1 MQLLAQ
7 VAADYQLEVRLVNY
21 SNPSHVR
28 SDGSL
33 CDHGADTPCDNIF
46 MFEVD
51 IGRGLEQLKQTE
63 IYIDRDEIVFSDS
76 LLDAAQKNPL
86 IFQIGGLWQSNVSQ
100 TFSLA
105 HHTGTYFWVTPQI
118 CNKSILVSPRTKS

>member
-33 CDHGADTPCDNIF
+33 CDHGADTPCCDNVF
-46 MFEVD
+46 TFQVD
-51 IGRGLEQLKQTE
+51 IGRGLDQLKQTQA
-63 IYIDRDEIVFSDS
+63 YIDRDEIVFDS
-76 LLDAAQKNPL
+76 LLGPALKNPL
-86 IFQIGGLWQSNVSQ
+86 IFQTGGPWQSNVSQ

-105 HHTGTYFWVTPQI
+105 HHTGTY
-118 CNKSILVSPRTKS
+118 L